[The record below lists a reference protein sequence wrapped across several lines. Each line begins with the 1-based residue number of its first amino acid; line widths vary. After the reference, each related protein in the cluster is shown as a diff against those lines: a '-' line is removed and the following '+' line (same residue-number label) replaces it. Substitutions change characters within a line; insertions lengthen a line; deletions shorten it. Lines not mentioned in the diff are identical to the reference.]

1 MVRFCDTTLWMGTM
15 FILCWCMELLI
26 IKIVEDVK
34 EMITEWQKDRR

>member
-15 FILCWCMELLI
+15 FILCWCMALLI

>member
-15 FILCWCMELLI
+15 FIMCWCLALLI

-34 EMITEWQKDRR
+34 EITEWKKERR

>member
-15 FILCWCMELLI
+15 FILCWCMAMLI

-34 EMITEWQKDRR
+34 EKTECQTERR